1 VVAHVAVEG
10 EGVGDGRLAHDDE
23 TGRGHEA
30 EGCATGAEHVG
41 FGDGKLGRGDGVEV
55 NYGQIIFREWW
66 DGGAAETILE
76 PGPRCE
82 MNVVR

>member
-1 VVAHVAVEG
+1 
-10 EGVGDGRLAHDDE
+10 
-23 TGRGHEA
+23 
-30 EGCATGAEHVG
+30 VG